1 MQHSEP
7 SQEVKQAVAKAADLV
22 NWIYMQLP
30 KIELP
35 GDHRHRIPAQLF
47 DLAIEHAV
55 AILRLVSTTNHA
67 SAFALVRCEFECFVR
82 GAWLHYRASDAEIE
96 TFVNQDRIAPKFAD
110 LIVALEQGP
119 PFNDKLLSHVK
130 DSAWGPMNGYTHGGI
145 HQVSHRLQGDYIEPN
160 FEDDAVLEVVQFA
173 GTLALMAYSEIAHM
187 AGREELVAEAQAKM
201 DSGTSTMLPAA
212 ANCG

>member
-1 MQHSEP
+1 MRHRKP
-7 SQEVKQAVAKAADLV
+7 SQAVAQAVAKGAELIE
-22 NWIYMQLP
+22 WIHTQLP

-55 AILRLVSTTNHA
+55 AILRLISTSNHA

-82 GAWLHYRASDAEIE
+82 GAWLHYRASDADFEIL
-96 TFVNQDRIAPKFAD
+96 VIQDRIEPRFAD
-110 LIVALEQGP
+110 LISDLEQGA
-119 PFNDKLLSHVK
+119 PFDDKLLSHVK

-145 HQVSHRLQGDYIEPN
+145 HQISHRLQGDYIEPN
-160 FEDDAVLEVVQFA
+160 FSDGAILEVVQFSL
-173 GTLALMAYSEIAHM
+173 TLGLMAYGEIAHM

-201 DSGTSTMLPAA
+201 ESGASSVV
-212 ANCG
+212 